1 MVTSNIS
8 STSSAAPAKVAAS
21 EVEKTQQVP
30 AEIQSASTETASKE
44 LSPLEQQKASLNV
57 ALLESAQVS
66 IGAKDE
72 PLALILNTAIEKI
85 NELLAPE
92 LGENALQ
99 QAVDSG
105 LDVSPDATAQRIVSL
120 STAFFESF
128 KAQHK
133 GEEASAVLQNFM
145 DTIGGGIQQGFDEGR
160 EILKGL
166 NVLQGDVA
174 SDIDETF
181 ALVQEKL
188 SAFEAMIEKQMAE
201 VTDQAGT
208 NIKE

>member
-8 STSSAAPAKVAAS
+8 STSPTAPAKVAAS
-21 EVEKTQQVP
+21 EVEKVQQVP
-30 AEIQSASTETASKE
+30 AETQSASTESASKE
-44 LSPLEQQKASLNV
+44 LSPIEQQKASLNV
-57 ALLESAQVS
+57 ALLESTQVS

-72 PLALILNTAIEKI
+72 PLALILNTAIEKV
-85 NELLAPE
+85 NQLLAPE

-133 GEEASAVLQNFM
+133 GEETSAVLQNFM

-166 NVLQGDVA
+166 NVLQEDVA

-201 VTDQAGT
+201 VADQAGT

>member
-8 STSSAAPAKVAAS
+8 STSSTAPAKLAAS

-30 AEIQSASTETASKE
+30 AETQSASTESASKE
-44 LSPLEQQKASLNV
+44 LSPIEQQKASLNV
-57 ALLESAQVS
+57 ALLESTQVS

-85 NELLAPE
+85 NQLLAPE

-105 LDVSPDATAQRIVSL
+105 LDISPDATAQRIVSL

-128 KAQHK
+128 KVQHK

-188 SAFEAMIEKQMAE
+188 SAFEAMIEKQMTEMAGLSQ
-201 VTDQAGT
+201 DQ
-208 NIKE
+208 